1 MRILGSITVFYENMN
16 ELLER
21 LTAIFGILS
30 YAVSEKQRILGILEP
45 MTGFDENRNRRCEI
59 CRVFMHVFL
68 ASKTKR
74 IIKLR
79 KFH

>member
-59 CRVFMHVFL
+59 WNRRCEFSCMSFL
-68 ASKTKR
+68 PARQSVSSN
-74 IIKLR
+74 
-79 KFH
+79 

>member
-1 MRILGSITVFYENMN
+1 MRILESIKVFYENMN

-45 MTGFDENRNRRCEI
+45 ITRFNENRNRRCKI
-59 CRVFMHVFL
+59 HRVFIFFL
-68 ASKTKR
+68 PARQSVSSK
-74 IIKLR
+74 
-79 KFH
+79 